1 MPTYQYKCTE
11 CENNFEEVYRVAD
24 RNIPVGKTCGV
35 CGKGLIELIPQVPSV
50 MYSMRDGFNRHTS
63 DGFKDRMREIKRNHP
78 LSGIDI

>member
-1 MPTYQYKCTE
+1 MPTYQYKCKGCGCYWE
-11 CENNFEEVYRVAD
+11 ESHKVAERENPCKIPCRVCFD
-24 RNIPVGKTCGV
+24 EIQ
-35 CGKGLIELIPQVPSV
+35 IYPQAPSV